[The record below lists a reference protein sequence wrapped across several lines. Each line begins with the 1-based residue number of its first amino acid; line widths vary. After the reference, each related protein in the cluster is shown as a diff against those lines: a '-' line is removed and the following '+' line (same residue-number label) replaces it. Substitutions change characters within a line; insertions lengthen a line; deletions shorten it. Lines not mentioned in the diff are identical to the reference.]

1 MSQLLRVA
9 ERLGTSAGV
18 RGRKKEG
25 QGEVVHSVTLPLA
38 SFLLR
43 LQATFVMES
52 QSQLSVTCAHTRFL
66 LELFPIH
73 ARICK

>member
-1 MSQLLRVA
+1 M
-9 ERLGTSAGV
+9 

-25 QGEVVHSVTLPLA
+25 QGEVVHSVTVPLA

-43 LQATFVMES
+43 FQANYVMES

-66 LELFPIH
+66 LELFTIH
-73 ARICK
+73 AKVCK